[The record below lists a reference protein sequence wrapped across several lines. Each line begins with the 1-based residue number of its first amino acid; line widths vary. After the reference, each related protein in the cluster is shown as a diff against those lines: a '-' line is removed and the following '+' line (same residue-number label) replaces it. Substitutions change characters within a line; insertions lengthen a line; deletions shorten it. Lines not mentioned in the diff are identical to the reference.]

1 MLWVLEVGER
11 RRRMFVTKKALP
23 RRTFL
28 RGAGAALGLPLLDA
42 MVPALSALAQTA
54 ARPVRR
60 LGFVY
65 LPNGVA
71 MNFTGINYWTPTG
84 EGTNFELSPILGP
97 LAPHRDRLTVISGLA
112 QHQADAFDDGANGDH
127 TRGTSSWL
135 TGVHPKRTEG
145 ADVRNGI
152 SADQIAAAELGGQTA
167 LPSLELAID
176 LNFLGGQC
184 ENSYSCAYMNTLAW
198 SSATTPLPT
207 ENNPRIVFERLF
219 GDGGTPAQRL
229 AQAHENRSILDSVME
244 ELARLQRTL
253 GPSDRTKVTE
263 YVDAVR
269 EVERRIQLVES
280 ATAEPD
286 LPAVNRPPGIPD
298 RFDEHVKLMYD
309 LQWLAF
315 RADVTRVVTFML
327 GRELN
332 FRTYPEIGIT
342 EGHHG
347 LSHHQDNP
355 TQLAKYARLNTYQ
368 TELFAWFLDR
378 LRSTP
383 EGDGS
388 LLDHSMFLYG
398 AGLSNPNLHAHYDLP
413 LAVVGGGAGQLKG
426 GRHLVFRQE
435 TPMTNLLLSLLDKVG
450 VHAERLGDS
459 TGRLPIQPLA
469 EL

>member
-1 MLWVLEVGER
+1 
-11 RRRMFVTKKALP
+11 
-23 RRTFL
+23 
-28 RGAGAALGLPLLDA
+28 
-42 MVPALSALAQTA
+42 
-54 ARPVRR
+54 
-60 LGFVY
+60 
-65 LPNGVA
+65 
-71 MNFTGINYWTPTG
+71 MNFSGVNYWTPTG
-84 EGTNFELSPILGP
+84 EGTSFELSPILSP
-97 LAPHRDRLTVISGLA
+97 LAPFRTRLTVVSGLA

-152 SADQIAAAELGGQTA
+152 SADQIAAAEIGKHTA
-167 LPSLELAID
+167 LPSLELGID
-176 LNFLGGQC
+176 LNFLAGQC
-184 ENSYSCAYMNTLAW
+184 ENSYSCAYLNTLAW

-229 AQAHENRSILDSVME
+229 AQARENRSILDAVREDLS
-244 ELARLQRTL
+244 RLQQTL
-253 GPSDRTKVTE
+253 GPADRTKVTE
-263 YVDAVR
+263 YVETVR
-269 EVERRIQLVES
+269 EVERRIARVEDS
-280 ATAEPD
+280 GAESD
-286 LPAVNRPPGIPD
+286 LPTLERPAGIPD

-315 RADVTRVVTFML
+315 RADITRVVTFML

-355 TQLAKYARLNTYQ
+355 TQLAKYAKLNTYQ
-368 TELFAWFLDR
+368 TELFAWFLDK
-378 LRSTP
+378 LQSTS
-383 EGDGS
+383 EGDGT

-413 LAVVGGGAGQLKG
+413 LALVGGGAGQLKG
-426 GRHLVFRQE
+426 GRHMVFREE
-435 TPMTNLLLSLLDKVG
+435 TPMTNLLLSLLDKAG
-450 VHAERLGDS
+450 VHAGRLGDS
-459 TGRLPIQPLA
+459 TGRIAIEPLA
-469 EL
+469 GV